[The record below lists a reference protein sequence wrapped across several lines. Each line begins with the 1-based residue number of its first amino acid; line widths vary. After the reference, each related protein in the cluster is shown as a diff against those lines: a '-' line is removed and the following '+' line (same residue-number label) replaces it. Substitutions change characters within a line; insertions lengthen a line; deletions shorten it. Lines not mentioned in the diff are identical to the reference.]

1 MGNKRRK
8 YILIILLVMT
18 VLLCILYVCRCN
30 YKNHRVYHI
39 KTDSGYT
46 LDIEIDL
53 RGNIDGLCPIYYIN
67 CNALEGHVSYPDRRT
82 NSIPPKPLSS
92 FKEIGHYGDTDFYSF
107 QKQTIFING
116 GKYLSCFYVD
126 YDVQM
131 YEDSM
136 SIYDERMKYEYID
149 AINSAIRDI
158 LLTEDINYIYQFGPI
173 IAQKGIADIKPM
185 LSRYTTGDFSEK
197 ELESFKDS
205 SHTKEEIKQ
214 WAAEMLA
221 VYYD

>member
-8 YILIILLVMT
+8 YILIILLIMT

-53 RGNIDGLCPIYYIN
+53 RGNLHGSHPSYCITSQPLRGYIFY
-67 CNALEGHVSYPDRRT
+67 LDRNT
-82 NSIPPKPLSS
+82 DSIPPKPLSL
-92 FKEIGHYGDTDFYSF
+92 FEELGHYGDTDFYSF

-116 GKYLSCFYVD
+116 GKYLGIFSNTYSVSS
-126 YDVQM
+126 
-131 YEDSM
+131 YELDQ
-136 SIYDERMKYEYID
+136 KYEPID

-197 ELESFKDS
+197 ELESFEDS